1 MVRNAVANRN
11 HGDQWRVINGLVT
24 VRGRVYIPSSSS
36 LAQEAIAGTHGT
48 SHEGVQK
55 TLHRLRVDFFMLA
68 ARAVVQDFVRACDIY
83 QCHRTEQLQ
92 PARLLP
98 PLDFLSTVWTDM
110 SMDFIEGLLRVN
122 GKSVILTVVDR
133 FSKAAHFI
141 PLAHPYTATTVAHA
155 FFDSVVRLHGIP
167 SSIVSDRD
175 PVFTSR
181 FWTELFSAA
190 GVKLN
195 SRMASRRRS
204 TRSLSCICAVSLVIG
219 RGIGCTA
226 TTPSRRPFTPRHS
239 ASSTTG
245 VRRPFVLI
253 PMATFDC
260 RRFSNSSMTEMSSS

>member
-1 MVRNAVANRN
+1 LVLAVWHWRPYLWGYPFIIKTDHYSLKLLLDQKLTTVPQHQWVSKLFGFDFSMEYKSGTANVIADALSQHDMESTASLIAPSAPSFRLFDDLCREFDASRELCMVRNAVANRN

-122 GKSVILTVVDR
+122 GKSVILNVVDR

-141 PLAHPYTATTVAHA
+141 PLAHPYTTTT
-155 FFDSVVRLHGIP
+155 
-167 SSIVSDRD
+167 
-175 PVFTSR
+175 VFTSH
-181 FWTELFSAA
+181 F
-190 GVKLN
+190 
-195 SRMASRRRS
+195 
-204 TRSLSCICAVSLVIG
+204 
-219 RGIGCTA
+219 
-226 TTPSRRPFTPRHS
+226 
-239 ASSTTG
+239 
-245 VRRPFVLI
+245 
-253 PMATFDC
+253 
-260 RRFSNSSMTEMSSS
+260 

>member
-1 MVRNAVANRN
+1 MVYERELIGLVLAVRHWRPYLWGRPFIIKTDHYSLKLLLDQKLTTVPQHQWVSKLFGFDFSMEYKSGTANVIADALSQRDMESTASLIASSAPSFRLFDDLCQEFDASWELCMVRNAMANRN
-11 HGDQWRVINGLVT
+11 HGDQWRVIDGLVI

-36 LAQEAIAGTHGT
+36 LAQEAIVGAHGT

-92 PARLLP
+92 PAGLLP

-141 PLAHPYTATTVAHA
+141 PLAHPYTTTT
-155 FFDSVVRLHGIP
+155 
-167 SSIVSDRD
+167 
-175 PVFTSR
+175 VFTSH
-181 FWTELFSAA
+181 F
-190 GVKLN
+190 
-195 SRMASRRRS
+195 
-204 TRSLSCICAVSLVIG
+204 
-219 RGIGCTA
+219 
-226 TTPSRRPFTPRHS
+226 
-239 ASSTTG
+239 
-245 VRRPFVLI
+245 
-253 PMATFDC
+253 
-260 RRFSNSSMTEMSSS
+260 